1 MWQIKSEE
9 IMEEFDGR
17 PFPYE
22 RVFIEN
28 EDGVRLIFR
37 GLRGDLEGD
46 LEAFDYIDS
55 DVSLTLIATR
65 VDPRSEKVLD
75 YYTVWLG
82 VALNGAARRLPPDT
96 LTVER
101 VRKIARD
108 IKGAMLVW
116 RLPGKLAEAVGVTSP
131 GTHVSFD
138 MRYGETWRDVVE
150 SHRP

>member
-1 MWQIKSEE
+1 
-9 IMEEFDGR
+9 
-17 PFPYE
+17 
-22 RVFIEN
+22 
-28 EDGVRLIFR
+28 
-37 GLRGDLEGD
+37 

-108 IKGAMLVW
+108 IKGAMRVW

-131 GTHVSFD
+131 GTDVSFD

-150 SHRP
+150 GHQP